1 MIERT
6 GLLNFGNPEYKSGP
20 DVRVSI
26 ASSRSIHGPCVPAS
40 PACVPYVPKAQG
52 SLPRGPVRVPAS
64 GVP

>member
-6 GLLNFGNPEYKSGP
+6 GLLNFGNPDYKSG
-20 DVRVSI
+20 RE
-26 ASSRSIHGPCVPAS
+26 AMLNRTSRSIHGPCVLAS
-40 PACVPYVPKAQG
+40 PSCVPYVPKAQG